1 MDLIDEIERRAFQFF
16 WEQADPNTGLIND
29 RAGNFGPDDYS
40 SRHSEATADTVA
52 SIAATGYGLAA
63 LPVGIERGWVDHDQ
77 AVSRARVTLEFSLT
91 LAHQHGWIVHFVD
104 KRTGE
109 RVWQSEFSTID
120 TVLLVAG
127 ALAAGQYFAARV
139 PEIAALS
146 DQLYRRLDWWWVL
159 TNDGTQPDKRMVSQG
174 TRLES
179 GFITNNWWDYSE
191 AVLLYLLGL
200 GAPEKPLPDTS
211 WESFERPLEKYG
223 GLEWLRAG
231 PIFIHQM
238 PYGYF
243 NLRNQRDR
251 LGFDYWLSSIN
262 AMKINR
268 RFCRYRAKKRKTYA
282 EGFWGLNASD
292 GPDGYKPYGVAGDP
306 EDGTVSPTGAIASII
321 FTPDLAMSVAQA
333 MYEKDGGALWG
344 KYGFTNAFNVDR
356 NWHSPDVIG
365 IDLGMALLAIENYR
379 SGLIW
384 KLMSGFDG
392 TARALAAAGFREN
405 GEAGVRLVSS
415 KQ

>member
-1 MDLIDEIERRAFQFF
+1 MDLLDEIEHRAFRFF
-16 WEQADPNTGLIND
+16 WEQADPHTGLIND
-29 RAGNFGPDDYS
+29 RAGNFGPDDY
-40 SRHSEATADTVA
+40 TVA

-63 LPVGIERGWVDHDQ
+63 LPIGVERGWIDHDQ
-77 AVSRARVTLEFSLT
+77 AANRARLTLQFSLT
-91 LAHQHGWIVHFVD
+91 LAHQNGWIVHFVD
-104 KRTGE
+104 KHSGE

-120 TVLLVAG
+120 TALLVAG

-139 PEIAALS
+139 PEVAALS

-200 GAPEKPLPDTS
+200 GAPAKPLPQNS
-211 WESFERPLEKYG
+211 WEAFERPLAKYG
-223 GLEWLRAG
+223 GLEWFRAG

-243 NLRNQRDR
+243 DLRNHRDR
-251 LGFDYWLSSIN
+251 LGFDYWLSSTN
-262 AMKINR
+262 AMKINH

-306 EDGTVSPTGAIASII
+306 EDGTVSPTGAIASVI
-321 FTPDLAMSVAQA
+321 FTPDLAISVAQA

-344 KYGFTNAFNVDR
+344 KYGFTNAFNIDR
-356 NWHSPDVIG
+356 DWHSPDVIG

-384 KLMSGFDG
+384 RLMNGFYG
-392 TARALAAAGFREN
+392 TAQALAAAGFRETREN
-405 GEAGVRLVSS
+405 EARSVSS
-415 KQ
+415 GRARLPNG